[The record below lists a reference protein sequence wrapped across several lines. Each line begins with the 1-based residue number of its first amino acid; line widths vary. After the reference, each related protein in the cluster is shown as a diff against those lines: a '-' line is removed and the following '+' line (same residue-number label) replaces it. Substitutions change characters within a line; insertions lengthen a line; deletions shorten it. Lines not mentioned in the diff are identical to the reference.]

1 MKILCFV
8 GLVVVYSLL
17 FQFVFWNGTV
27 QMEFAFRLFS
37 GLVMV
42 LFLYMGWDSDF
53 SIAIYNAVWAIV
65 LWQLLTEVWSAI
77 EFLGASFFEEY
88 PYMIILGMILLFVV
102 NNVIVAK
109 TIGKWMPIDRR
120 VIGPR

>member
-109 TIGKWMPIDRR
+109 TIGK
-120 VIGPR
+120 